1 VRTSVRDSTYV
12 QDGILENQT
21 ELPMENQDVFI
32 ILLLGVISPGVRH
45 HARKARKHLAEGR

>member
-21 ELPMENQDVFI
+21 ELPMENQDVFNH
-32 ILLLGVISPGVRH
+32 PAPWR
-45 HARKARKHLAEGR
+45 HLARGEASCAQSA